1 MNSLP
6 FFKCYYFGKFGSNT
20 YGYKGWKTTS
30 NVGWRSPITLSH
42 RDWANTNI
50 YIYIYTCHSSFLKS
64 YTEFV
69 PELKRQSCQERARK
83 EEDILFLYTFF
94 FNKRLYVMN
103 VNILYPKP
111 KFKKLENF
119 RSKKYSFRNSNIKPS
134 DA

>member
-1 MNSLP
+1 MDIKVERLPAMWAEGLLSLFHIGTGQIP
-6 FFKCYYFGKFGSNT
+6 
-20 YGYKGWKTTS
+20 
-30 NVGWRSPITLSH
+30 
-42 RDWANTNI
+42 I